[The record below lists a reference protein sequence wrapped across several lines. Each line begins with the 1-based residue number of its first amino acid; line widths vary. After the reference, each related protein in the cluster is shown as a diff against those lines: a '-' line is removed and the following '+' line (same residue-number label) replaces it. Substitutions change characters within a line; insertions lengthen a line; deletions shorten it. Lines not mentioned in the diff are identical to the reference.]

1 MRTLVPG
8 ELDLPGVAAIA
19 RREARLELAD
29 ADRVAIQH
37 AHDEADRIS
46 AQRPVYGRTTG
57 VGAQRI
63 AAVADDESQL
73 RRILTSHATTS
84 GAPRS
89 RERVRALLAIRIA
102 QCAGGHGGVP
112 LDVVTRLV
120 QALSDDDLPVIH
132 EGTAIGTGDL
142 AVFAEIGVWLL
153 ADRPGLLQAGDAL
166 PLISSNA
173 ASLADAALGLEQIKE
188 LSDAWLAVC
197 ALSARATR
205 ANPEAFS
212 PHAAAAAPYR
222 GVSVVCEVLTALWP
236 RGRRGARIQDSYS
249 LRTVPHVH
257 GLLLDELDYA
267 TFVVQQ
273 AIRTGSENPLF
284 ADGTVVHHGGF
295 YTNYLRAALRAVA
308 NALAD
313 AARAATARISAMGQP
328 AVTGRSVFL
337 TDGTPGAS
345 GTMPLEFLAAT
356 AAAQVA
362 GWDAAYGALSV
373 PLSAGVEEFAPY
385 TSQLAAAMLSGI
397 TDLRTLIG
405 AELVTAAR
413 ALADAAD
420 WPDWPELEPLRIVA
434 DDRHDRD
441 LTTDVVAA
449 TGCLAPLAARITDM
463 RTAGGGGASAPTP
476 P

>member
-1 MRTLVPG
+1 MRTIVPG
-8 ELDLPGVAAIA
+8 ELDLPAVASIARRQATLVLTDADRAAIA
-19 RREARLELAD
+19 
-29 ADRVAIQH
+29 H
-37 AHDEADRIS
+37 AHAEADRIS

-63 AAVADDESQL
+63 AAVADDEAQL
-73 RRILTSHATTS
+73 RRILASHATTS
-84 GAPRS
+84 GAFRS
-89 RERVRALLAIRIA
+89 RERVRALVAIRIA

-112 LDVVTRLV
+112 VDVVTRLV
-120 QALSDDDLPVIH
+120 AALHDDDLPDLH

-142 AVFAEIGVWLL
+142 SVFAEIGVWLL
-153 ADRPGLLQAGDAL
+153 ADRPGLLRAGDAL

-173 ASLADAALGLEQIKE
+173 ATLADAALAMEQIKQ
-188 LSDAWLAVC
+188 LSDAWLAVS
-197 ALSARATR
+197 ALSARASR

-212 PHAAAAAPYR
+212 PQAATAAPYR
-222 GVSVVCEVLTALWP
+222 GVSVVCDVLTALWP
-236 RGRRGARIQDSYS
+236 EGRRGARIQDSYS

-267 TFVVQQ
+267 TFVIQQ
-273 AIRTGSENPLF
+273 AIRTGSENPMF

-295 YTNYLRAALRAVA
+295 YTNYLRASLRAVV

-313 AARAATARISAMGQP
+313 AARAGTARIAALGQS

-345 GTMPLEFLAAT
+345 GTMPLEFLAAA

-385 TSQLAAAMLSGI
+385 TSQLAAAMLSG
-397 TDLRTLIG
+397 TVGLRTLIG
-405 AELVTAAR
+405 AELVTATR
-413 ALADAAD
+413 GLADAAD
-420 WPDWPELEPLRIVA
+420 WPEWPELEPLRGAAA
-434 DDRHDRD
+434 DRRDRD
-441 LTTDVVAA
+441 LTVDVSTA
-449 TGCLAPLAARITDM
+449 TQCLPGLATRIAGM
-463 RTAGGGGASAPTP
+463 RTAGPVR
-476 P
+476 